1 MKQVHST
8 VLDILKNNRVKGL
21 LLDVAGG
28 DGGFAVQLNQIGF
41 KVVFCDMYPPSQ
53 VYTPFVQADMNQRL
67 PFQPEQF
74 QTITCMES
82 LQYFENHKLL
92 FREFKRIIKKDGQL
106 VLTMPNILNISSR
119 IFFLNR
125 GYFKY
130 FKPFKKNQEGREW
143 DKIMYSPLSFV
154 EIFQLLHGNG
164 FQIETLAASQYR
176 YSELPMFLLYKGV
189 YTLMSSA
196 RGDTKKSEMLN
207 FLYSK
212 EILLGDHIIVIAR
225 KSI

>member
-1 MKQVHST
+1 MKQVHAT
-8 VLDILKNNRVKGL
+8 VLDILKNNRPKGL

-28 DGGFAVQLNQIGF
+28 DGGFVVQLNQIGF
-41 KVVFCDMYPPSQ
+41 KAVFCDLYPPSQ
-53 VYTPFVQADMNQRL
+53 DGTPFVQADMNQCL
-67 PFQPEQF
+67 PFQSEQF
-74 QTITCMES
+74 QTVTCMES

-92 FREFKRIIKKDGQL
+92 FREFKRIIKREGQL
-106 VLTMPNILNISSR
+106 VITMPNILNISSR

-130 FKPFKKNQEGREW
+130 FKPFKRNQEGREW
-143 DKIMYSPLSFV
+143 DKTIYSPLSFV

-164 FQIETLAASQYR
+164 FRIEALAASRYR
-176 YSELPMFLLYKGV
+176 YRELPLLLLYKWV
-189 YTLMSSA
+189 YTLMPGA
-196 RGDTKKSEMLN
+196 KEDAGKNEMLN

-225 KSI
+225 KST